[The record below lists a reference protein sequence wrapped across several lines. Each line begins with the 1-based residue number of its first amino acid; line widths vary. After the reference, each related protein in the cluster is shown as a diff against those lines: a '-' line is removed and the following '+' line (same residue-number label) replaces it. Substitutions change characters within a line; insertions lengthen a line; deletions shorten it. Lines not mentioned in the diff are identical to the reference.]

1 MDWQDEVSRIVVL
14 LNIAA
19 SSIEDSP
26 EDWQEGIIIDI
37 HIDKWTCVLMLLNIS
52 QDRQSQLLSLY
63 DNDIL
68 IWAGLLIHM
77 TSQDTILI
85 VLDKNTLKWTWH
97 EVTRKHAR
105 SPQSTC
111 FFIFLLVIIQSWRP
125 TDESIPWFDEEMVWG
140 GVEEMHHIVLINT
153 LLFSNYC
160 YKPKSQTANQTYP
173 PQHAFYQ
180 QNIMRNR
187 KNRTESTSH

>member
-63 DNDIL
+63 DNGIL
-68 IWAGLLIHM
+68 FGA
-77 TSQDTILI
+77 
-85 VLDKNTLKWTWH
+85 
-97 EVTRKHAR
+97 
-105 SPQSTC
+105 C
-111 FFIFLLVIIQSWRP
+111 F
-125 TDESIPWFDEEMVWG
+125 
-140 GVEEMHHIVLINT
+140 
-153 LLFSNYC
+153 
-160 YKPKSQTANQTYP
+160 
-173 PQHAFYQ
+173 
-180 QNIMRNR
+180 
-187 KNRTESTSH
+187 